1 MPRSKWRTGKSLR
14 AMSTDLTS
22 FYVDLMQEVA
32 ASATANGCFK
42 RTTLV
47 ETLANRLIE
56 AEELQ
61 DWVPCFYEGRGFRN
75 RNLGLDGYSID
86 ELQIDGTLQVLVAE
100 YREEADYEVL
110 GTADIRAA
118 FGRASAFVEDAKA
131 GRLHDELEPST
142 PAADLAR
149 LIYDSRS
156 AVRTLRIHVLSNAT
170 LGKGYRD
177 VERSS
182 VDSMKAELHV
192 WDLVRFHRL
201 ASLGGREEIDIDI
214 TEFAPGGLP
223 ALPAGI
229 GETEYAAYLCVVP
242 GTLLAKI
249 YERFG
254 SRILEGNVRAFLSAR
269 GNVNKGIRKTIRTE
283 PGRFFAFNNGITA
296 TATKV
301 DRGPGGNIVRM
312 LDLQI
317 VNGGQT
323 TASLYNTREQD
334 GASLDHIFVQMKL
347 SVLPPDIAEVLIPE
361 ISRYANTQN
370 KVSEADLFANHPFN
384 RKVEELSRQ
393 SWAPGRTA
401 GQMTHWFYERARAQY
416 QTEQIKLTAAQKRTF
431 LSQNPKDQVITKTD
445 LAKFENTWRQLPHI
459 VSEGAQKNFVKY
471 AEAISVEYEERPAE
485 FNERWF
491 QHIVSKAILFKATE
505 HLVSGASW
513 YSGGYRANI
522 VTYAIAR
529 LNRLVDEMYPEHVLN
544 LDTMW
549 REQRVPEAV
558 VTQLQ
563 ATARAAYEVL
573 LSPPAG
579 MKNVTEWAK
588 RARCW
593 DAVAATPVR
602 VVPGLAQALKAIDA
616 DREDQRRAR
625 KNASDDEVI
634 NATIEVVRLSE
645 AGFWA
650 RALASKEAGRVLSIT
665 ERGILET
672 AVKRGAQWVPTDP
685 QAKRLMAA
693 ARKLM
698 DEGVQ

>member
-1 MPRSKWRTGKSLR
+1 MD
-14 AMSTDLTS
+14 TDLKS

-32 ASATANGCFK
+32 ASANANGGFT

-47 ETLANRLIE
+47 ETLANRLVE

-61 DWVPCFYEGRGFRN
+61 DWVPCFYEGRGSRN
-75 RNLGLDGYSID
+75 RILGLDGYSTD
-86 ELQIDGTLQVLVAE
+86 ELQVDGTLQVLVAE
-100 YREEADYEVL
+100 YCEGADYGAL

-131 GRLHDELEPST
+131 GRLHEKIEPST

-149 LIYDSRS
+149 LIFDSQS
-156 AVRTLRIHVLSNAT
+156 AVRTLRILVLSNAT
-170 LGKGYRD
+170 LGKGYKD

-182 VDSMKAELHV
+182 VDSMKAELHI
-192 WDLVRFHRL
+192 WDLVRFQRL
-201 ASLGGREEIDIDI
+201 ASLGGREEIDLDI

-229 GETEYAAYLCVVP
+229 GRTEYAAYLCVVP

-249 YERFG
+249 YERYG

-269 GNVNKGIRKTIRTE
+269 GNVNKGIRRTIRTE

-301 DRGPGGNIVRM
+301 ELGPSGSIVRI

-323 TASLYNTREQD
+323 TASLYNTHEQD
-334 GASLDHIFVQMKL
+334 HASLDDIFVQMKL
-347 SVLPPDIAEVLIPE
+347 SVLPPDIAEVMIPE

-384 RKVEELSRQ
+384 RKVEELSRHA
-393 SWAPGRTA
+393 WAPGRTA

-445 LAKFENTWRQLPHI
+445 LAKFENTWRRLPHI

-471 AEAISVEYEERPAE
+471 AEAISEEYDSRPTE

-491 QHIVSKAILFKATE
+491 QHMVSKAILFKAAE
-505 HLVSGASW
+505 RIVSGAPW

-522 VTYAIAR
+522 VTYAVAR
-529 LNRLVDEMYPEHVLN
+529 LNQLIDDRFPGQVLN
-544 LDTMW
+544 LDVIW
-549 REQRVPEAV
+549 REQRLADAV
-558 VTQLQ
+558 SAQLEETSKVVY
-563 ATARAAYEVL
+563 AVL
-573 LSPPAG
+573 VSPPAG

-588 RARCW
+588 RGRCW
-593 DAVAATPVR
+593 DVAAEAPVR
-602 VVPGLAQALKAIDA
+602 VSPGLAHALKAADA
-616 DREDQRRAR
+616 DEEDRRRAR
-625 KNASDDEVI
+625 GEARDDEVI
-634 NATIEVVRLSE
+634 NEAIEVVKLSE
-645 AGFWA
+645 SGFWV
-650 RALASKEAGRVLSIT
+650 RALASKEAKKVLSLT
-665 ERGILET
+665 ELGIMET
-672 AVKRGAQWVPTDP
+672 AVKRGPQWVPSDA

-693 ARKLM
+693 ARKLWA
-698 DEGVQ
+698 EGTQ